1 MIKLTPSLLAAD
13 LMNLGGA
20 VGMMGRDGLDQLH
33 FDVMDAHFV
42 PNLSFGPDFCREIH
56 RQHPEMKI
64 DVHLMMNNPQNYL
77 DEFAQYGAS
86 SITVHEEIGGDLAGM
101 IGKIQS
107 LGVRAGMS
115 VKPGTGVETLL
126 PYLDNLDL
134 VLIMT
139 VEPGFGGQKFMP
151 EEVEKIRF
159 LRRAGFRGDIAVDGG
174 VSIQNAPLLAEAG
187 ATLLVMGT
195 SYFRAED
202 PSLVARFVKD
212 LNA

>member
-42 PNLSFGPDFCREIH
+42 PNLSFGPDFCRAIH

-64 DVHLMMNNPQNYL
+64 DVHLMMDNPQNYL

-101 IGKIQS
+101 IRRIQA
-107 LGVRAGMS
+107 LQVKAGLS

-126 PYLDNLDL
+126 PYLDQLDL

>member
-13 LMNLGGA
+13 LMNLGA
-20 VGMMGRDGLDQLH
+20 AIGMMGRDGLDQLH

-64 DVHLMMNNPQNYL
+64 DVHLMMDNPQNYL

-86 SITVHEEIGGDLAGM
+86 SITVHEEIGGELAGM
-101 IGKIQS
+101 IRRIQA
-107 LGVRAGMS
+107 LQVKAGLS

-126 PYLDNLDL
+126 PYLDQLDL

>member
-1 MIKLTPSLLAAD
+1 MIRRIQALQVKA
-13 LMNLGGA
+13 
-20 VGMMGRDGLDQLH
+20 GL
-33 FDVMDAHFV
+33 
-42 PNLSFGPDFCREIH
+42 
-56 RQHPEMKI
+56 
-64 DVHLMMNNPQNYL
+64 
-77 DEFAQYGAS
+77 
-86 SITVHEEIGGDLAGM
+86 
-101 IGKIQS
+101 
-107 LGVRAGMS
+107 S

-126 PYLDNLDL
+126 PYLDQLDL

-151 EEVEKIRF
+151 EEVGKIRF

>member
-64 DVHLMMNNPQNYL
+64 DVHLMMDNPQNYL

-101 IGKIQS
+101 IRRVQALQVK
-107 LGVRAGMS
+107 AGLS